1 MLTREEFESLY
12 TRDLSK
18 NPLYYFEDQ
27 DFHPTKSRFHIY
39 GWIIKVE
46 LDTPSSYSSDPSVV
60 ITLSTGN
67 KTNVSF
73 GSNISM
79 IQSIDCNY
87 LIRNYQTFIEKG
99 LGLPLPIA

>member
-1 MLTREEFESLY
+1 MLTQEEFESLY
-12 TRDLSK
+12 TRDFSK

-27 DFHPTKSRFHIY
+27 DFHPTKSRFYIN
-39 GWIIKVE
+39 GWIVKVE
-46 LDTPSSYSSDPSVV
+46 KDTPSTDPSIV

-67 KTNVSF
+67 KTNVSL
-73 GSNISM
+73 GANISL

>member
-12 TRDLSK
+12 TRDFSK

-27 DFHPTKSRFHIY
+27 DFHPTKSRFHIH
-39 GWIIKVE
+39 GWIVKVE
-46 LDTPSSYSSDPSVV
+46 FDSPSSYFQDPSIV

-67 KTNVSF
+67 KTNVSL

-79 IQSIDCNY
+79 VQSIDYAY

-99 LGLPLPIA
+99 LGLPIPIA